1 MYRSHHSRIAPQF
14 GRTAEIYFPCMFFM
28 SEESPPL
35 SPNFPERQ
43 TVRTFSDRPSG
54 KAEPKVNAVPP
65 IDRTYVHGA
74 SRLLKIILS
83 I

>member
-1 MYRSHHSRIAPQF
+1 MPFATGCINYRTIA
-14 GRTAEIYFPCMFFM
+14 I
-28 SEESPPL
+28 SPS